1 MKITKTIDVPRQF
14 IFDKIT
20 ESSLY
25 DIKQNT
31 GKTPKISSLTGFEY
45 QKNFGKNQSGKI
57 KFDEV
62 TEPSI
67 YAFTTKTN
75 RNTFKT
81 RWELHKI
88 DDQSTDVVIAEE
100 SKSSGMVQN
109 INDTIMAFMFGKL
122 KKRQMLAILDEI
134 SKAYNGR

>member
-25 DIKQNT
+25 DIKQHT

-57 KFDEV
+57 TFDEV

-109 INDTIMAFMFGKL
+109 INDTVMAFMFGKL

>member
-25 DIKQNT
+25 DIKQHT

-45 QKNFGKNQSGKI
+45 QKKFGKNQSGKI
-57 KFDEV
+57 EFDEV
-62 TEPSI
+62 TEPSV

-100 SKSSGMVQN
+100 SQSSGMVQN

>member
-122 KKRQMLAILDEI
+122 KNRQMLAILDEI